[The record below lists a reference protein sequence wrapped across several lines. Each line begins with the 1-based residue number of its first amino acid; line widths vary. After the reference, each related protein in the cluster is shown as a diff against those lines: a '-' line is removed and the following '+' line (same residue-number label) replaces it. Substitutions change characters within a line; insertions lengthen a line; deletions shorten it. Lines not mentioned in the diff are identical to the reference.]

1 MKFLEPFTIE
11 NEGDYNLN
19 VVVESRGT
27 ESFFGLESDVR
38 GCQDEEPFLNCTT
51 RLFIKKALENCK
63 CLPFNIRIENQV
75 LFKFL
80 NHQTKKNYIQTKIC
94 DNEGLQCV
102 AEQDLNSAECMKNC
116 DGIDIV
122 SYIKTDLRF

>member
-1 MKFLEPFTIE
+1 MLVSLKPEFYVEPFTIE

-51 RLFIKKALENCK
+51 RHFIKKALENCK
-63 CLPFNIRIENQV
+63 CLPFNIRMENQV
-75 LFKFL
+75 LFGFSKKFI
-80 NHQTKKNYIQTKIC
+80 NKKFNYI
-94 DNEGLQCV
+94 
-102 AEQDLNSAECMKNC
+102 
-116 DGIDIV
+116 
-122 SYIKTDLRF
+122 